1 MDRTEHK
8 FKIYADFLK
17 SMGIVQ
23 KDHKGYN
30 NWQYEYK
37 TGDSFWIADLQGP
50 EFGFKARV
58 YDFYWKFDGELKA
71 EDLYEYDEEGE
82 QMVEYNPT
90 NFEDFKKLIKEKVA
104 ELNKYNYIIKQHIEQ
119 DRLKKLNEDF

>member
-1 MDRTEHK
+1 MNRTEHK

-37 TGDSFWIADLQGP
+37 TGVSFWIADLQGP
-50 EFGFKARV
+50 DGFKARV
-58 YDFYWKFDGELKA
+58 YDFYWKFDGELTA
-71 EDLYEYDEEGE
+71 EDLYDEEGE
-82 QMVEYNPT
+82 SLVEYDT
-90 NFEDFKKLIKEKVA
+90 KNFREFEKLIKEKLA
-104 ELNKYNYIIKQHIEQ
+104 ELNQYDYIIKQHIEQ
-119 DRLKKLNEDF
+119 DRLKNLNEDF